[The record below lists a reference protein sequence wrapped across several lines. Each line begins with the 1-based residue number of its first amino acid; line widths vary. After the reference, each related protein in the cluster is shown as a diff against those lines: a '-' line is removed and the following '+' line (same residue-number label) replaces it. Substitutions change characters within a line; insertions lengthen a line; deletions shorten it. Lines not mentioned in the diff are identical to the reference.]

1 MTLKHLKSTLKKKKF
16 YFKNQYK
23 KANPRNPIL
32 KYERS

>member
-1 MTLKHLKSTLKKKKF
+1 MTLKHLKSTLKKKI